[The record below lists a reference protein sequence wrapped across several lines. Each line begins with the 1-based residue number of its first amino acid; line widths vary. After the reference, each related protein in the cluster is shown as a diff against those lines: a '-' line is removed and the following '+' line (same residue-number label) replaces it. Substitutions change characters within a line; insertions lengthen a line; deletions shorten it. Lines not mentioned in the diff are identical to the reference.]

1 MKKTLIALA
10 LASGVAPSIAA
21 ANEEVN
27 LYSARKTELIE
38 PLLERFTAETGIEV
52 NLVTG
57 SADAL
62 LQRLQAEGDLSPA
75 DVFITV
81 DAARLQQAK
90 DAGVLQAF
98 SSAEINRVVPA
109 HLRDSEGQWVALSQR
124 ARVIFY
130 NEDAVSPS
138 ELSTYEA
145 LADDK
150 WQNRVCIRSSSNVY
164 NQSLVA
170 SMISANGEDATQE
183 WANEFMDSFA
193 RPPAGGDTDQ
203 LRALA
208 AGVCDVA
215 VANTY
220 YYGRMLKSEGSDRQA
235 AEQIDF
241 IWPNQ
246 DGRGAHVN
254 VSGAGITQSADNKD
268 NAIKLLEFL
277 VSPESQAWYAQVNSE
292 FPVVESAPRGEVVG
306 SWGEFKA
313 DNVPLNTLGVFNR
326 TAVQVMD
333 RAGWK

>member
-1 MKKTLIALA
+1 MQKTTLA
-10 LASGVAPSIAA
+10 VAMFTGLLPAWAA
-21 ANEEVN
+21 ANEVN
-27 LYSARKTELIE
+27 LYSARNSELIE
-38 PLLERFTAETGIEV
+38 PLLERFSAQTGIDV

-62 LQRLQAEGDLSPA
+62 LQRLQAEGNLSPA

-90 DAGVLQAF
+90 EAGVLQPF

-109 HLRDSEGQWVALSQR
+109 HLRDAEGQWVALSQR

-130 NEDAVSPS
+130 RQGAVEPDQ
-138 ELSTYEA
+138 LSTYEA
-145 LADDK
+145 LADDQ
-150 WQNRVCIRSSSNVY
+150 WRGRVCIRSSSNVY
-164 NQSLVA
+164 NQSMVA
-170 SMISANGEDATQE
+170 SMISANGEAATQQ
-183 WANEFMDSFA
+183 WANDFTSSFA

-220 YYGRMLKSEGSDRQA
+220 YYGRMLKSDGDDLA
-235 AEQIDF
+235 AANKIAF

-246 DGRGAHVN
+246 QDRGTHVN
-254 VSGAGITQSADNKD
+254 VSGAGITKAAKNKD
-268 NAIKLLEFL
+268 NAIALLEFL
-277 VSPESQAWYAQVNSE
+277 LSPESQQWYAEVNSE
-292 FPVVESAPRGEVVG
+292 FPVVPSVARGDVVG
-306 SWGEFKA
+306 SWGDFKA
-313 DNVPLNTLGVFNR
+313 DNVPLNTLGVFNK

>member
-1 MKKTLIALA
+1 MKRVLFGMAVVSALVPA
-10 LASGVAPSIAA
+10 IAA
-21 ANEEVN
+21 ANEVN
-27 LYSARKTELIE
+27 LYSGRKTELIE
-38 PLLERFTAETGIEV
+38 PLLEKFTAETGIEV

-57 SADAL
+57 SSDAL
-62 LQRLQAEGDLSPA
+62 LQRLQAEGNLSPA

-81 DAARLQQAK
+81 DAARLQNAK
-90 DAGVLQAF
+90 DAGVLQSF
-98 SSAEINRVVPA
+98 NSAEINRVVPSN
-109 HLRDSEGQWVALSQR
+109 LRDAEGQWVALSQR

-130 NEDAVSPS
+130 REGAVEPS

-150 WQNRVCIRSSSNVY
+150 WNGRVCIRSSSNVY
-164 NQSLVA
+164 NQSMVA
-170 SMISANGEDATQE
+170 SMISANGEAATEQ
-183 WANEFMDSFA
+183 WANDFMDSFA

-220 YYGRMLKSEGSDRQA
+220 YYGRMLKSDGADLESA
-235 AEQIDF
+235 NKINF

-246 DGRGAHVN
+246 GDRGTHVN
-254 VSGAGITQSADNKD
+254 VSGAGITKSAKNKD
-268 NAIKLLEFL
+268 NAIALLEYL
-277 VSPESQAWYAQVNSE
+277 VSPAAQSWYAQVNSE
-292 FPVVESAPRGEVVG
+292 FPVVQSAPKGEVVG
-306 SWGEFKA
+306 SWGEFEA
-313 DNVPLNTLGVFNR
+313 DNVPLNTLGVLNK